1 MRFMAIITVNNPS
14 MSSVDWVEHHTKM
27 KKYTDAFTRNEMFT
41 AVNDRQCIISAEMDE
56 ADMSKMDEHVAR
68 PESVEFDTR
77 AQITVEAFRCDLMS

>member
-14 MSSVDWVEHHTKM
+14 ITSVDQIEHHTRL
-27 KKYTDAFTRNEMFT
+27 KKYTDAFTRNEMF
-41 AVNDRQCIISAEMDE
+41 AAANDRQCIISAEIDE

-77 AQITVEAFRCDLMS
+77 AQISVEAFTCDPME

>member
-1 MRFMAIITVNNPS
+1 
-14 MSSVDWVEHHTKM
+14 
-27 KKYTDAFTRNEMFT
+27 MFA